1 MNCLFICKFFRDFIK
16 AKTLQN
22 TNTIFNI
29 NDTQLKYIMVLF
41 FSSFRQNDKIE
52 DITKKL
58 PLLKVSF
65 KYDFYNKKSFKYNKT
80 FIKIIFKS

>member
-1 MNCLFICKFFRDFIK
+1 
-16 AKTLQN
+16 
-22 TNTIFNI
+22 
-29 NDTQLKYIMVLF
+29 MVLF
-41 FSSFRQNDKIE
+41 FSSLRQNDKIE